1 MKRFL
6 SILIV
11 SCGVIAGLS
20 SCLEDDDF
28 PLQNNSNKPNT
39 EQSYYYVKYEASVSA
54 PYRLERVYVT
64 TDKGS
69 ASYNGVWGSWSG
81 TYGPVSKGFKAQITT
96 SSYISTTKT
105 KISVSKNDGPFAIKA
120 TGSTG
125 ASYTIDF

>member
-11 SCGVIAGLS
+11 SCGVVAGLS

-28 PLQNNSNKPNT
+28 PTQNN
-39 EQSYYYVKYEASVSA
+39 YYYVKYEASVSA
-54 PYRLERVYVT
+54 PYQLNRVSVT

-69 ASYNGVWGSWSG
+69 ASYNGVGGSWTG
-81 TYGPVSKGFKAQITT
+81 TYGPVSKGFKAKIST
-96 SSYISTTKT
+96 SSYVAKT
-105 KISVSKNDGPFAIKA
+105 QISVSKNNGPFAIKA
-120 TGSTG
+120 TGRMG